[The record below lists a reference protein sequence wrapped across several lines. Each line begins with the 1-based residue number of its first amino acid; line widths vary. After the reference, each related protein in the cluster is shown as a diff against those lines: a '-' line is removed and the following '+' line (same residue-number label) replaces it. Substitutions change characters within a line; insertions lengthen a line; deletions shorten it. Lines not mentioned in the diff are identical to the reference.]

1 MEIVKY
7 YTKTKLKE
15 RIKTVRKH
23 YKLNQIEFG
32 KKLGVSRDVISNI
45 EQGRVEA
52 KDLIINHICDIY
64 AINKDWLLYGKG
76 NMLKET
82 VENMLQELIKAY
94 DLNSDEIVII
104 KNYIQLKK
112 EDRQKFA
119 SLLRLIAK
127 STINDDELSINEKV
141 EQVRD
146 ELTKSEDTQTSS
158 ASTTTNTTNN
168 EKRA

>member
-1 MEIVKY
+1 MEVSNY

-64 AINKDWLLYGKG
+64 AINKNWLLYGKG
-76 NMLKET
+76 NMLKEDEMEKYILISKII
-82 VENMLQELIKAY
+82 VFNELEV
-94 DLNSDEIVII
+94 DW
-104 KNYIQLKK
+104 
-112 EDRQKFA
+112 
-119 SLLRLIAK
+119 
-127 STINDDELSINEKV
+127 
-141 EQVRD
+141 
-146 ELTKSEDTQTSS
+146 
-158 ASTTTNTTNN
+158 
-168 EKRA
+168 